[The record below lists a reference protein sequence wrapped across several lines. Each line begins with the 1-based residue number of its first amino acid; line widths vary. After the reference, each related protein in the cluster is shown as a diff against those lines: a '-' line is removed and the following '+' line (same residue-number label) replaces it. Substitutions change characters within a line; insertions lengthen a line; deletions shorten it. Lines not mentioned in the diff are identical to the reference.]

1 MPKYCA
7 NAGVAA
13 ILASCGD
20 SSPTGCYACAQSF
33 SNRTLKAS
41 AIILGDDGLF
51 WVVTLRK
58 MEILLKAGYELAGS

>member
-1 MPKYCA
+1 MSKF
-7 NAGVAA
+7 N
-13 ILASCGD
+13 
-20 SSPTGCYACAQSF
+20 TYACAQSF

-58 MEILLKAGYELAGS
+58 MEILLKAGFELAE